1 MSRNPEALQKTEPR
15 RLVIEV
21 ITLLLA
27 EMPHAHS
34 ISNLVLN
41 GVPVPEDECAA
52 AVAIARK
59 EHRQ

>member
-1 MSRNPEALQKTEPR
+1 MSPTSERQQAIEPR
-15 RLVIEV
+15 KLVLEV

-27 EMPHAHS
+27 ETPHADS

-52 AVAIARK
+52 AVAIVRK
-59 EHRQ
+59 ERRR